1 MLKIYGV
8 YRSRASRV
16 YWMAEELG
24 IPFEYVPVLQVF
36 RIADPAAAGAPLHTR
51 SPEFLDVNPMAMI
64 PSIDDDGFVMHESLA
79 ITQYLAKKHGGM
91 LAPRTLQEEALISMW
106 SIWATS
112 EVEVQ
117 TIQIVKTYDN
127 ALENTEG
134 GKSVI
139 AVATRQ
145 LKRPL
150 DVLEQHLSRNEW
162 VATDR
167 FTAADLNIAEVLRYA
182 QTEEALFTARPHIDA
197 WIKRCQSRPAYL
209 KMQAGRA
216 AEPS

>member
-36 RIADPAAAGAPLHTR
+36 RIADPAAAGTPLHTR

-64 PSIDDDGFVMHESLA
+64 PSIEDDGFVMHESLA
-79 ITQYLAKKHGGM
+79 ITQYLAKKHGGA

-106 SIWATS
+106 SVWATS

-127 ALENTEG
+127 GLENTEG

-182 QTEEALFTARPHIDA
+182 QTEEALFAARPHIDA

>member
-24 IPFEYVPVLQVF
+24 IPFEYIPVLQVF
-36 RIADPAAAGAPLHTR
+36 RLPDPAASGAPLNTR
-51 SPEFLDVNPMAMI
+51 SPEFLAVNPMAMI
-64 PSIDDDGFVMHESLA
+64 PSIDDDGLVVHESLA
-79 ITQYLAKKHGGM
+79 ITQYLAKKYGGP
-91 LAPRTLQEEALISMW
+91 LAPKTVQEDALIDMW
-106 SIWATS
+106 SLWATS

-127 ALENTEG
+127 ELENSEG
-134 GKSVI
+134 GKSAI

-150 DVLEQHLSRNEW
+150 DVLETHLSKNEW
-162 VATDR
+162 IATDR

-182 QTEEALFTARPHIDA
+182 QTEEALFTARPHVDA

-216 AEPS
+216 AEPV